1 MRQSSRLVFV
11 FCCFQGK
18 LLKLGNLLNYYG
30 VKCSS
35 KKMVLYTD
43 MVAVVLV
50 NLDMKNQP

>member
-18 LLKLGNLLNYYG
+18 FLKLLNLLNYYE

-35 KKMVLYTD
+35 NKMVLYTE
-43 MVAVVLV
+43 MAAVVLV
-50 NLDMKNQP
+50 NLDMIKQP